1 MKVLMLGRTELNK
14 IGLTSGDKIQ
24 IENTAKELRQ
34 LGIEVDIKAG
44 IHFDMAGYDII
55 HLFQLDWTPE
65 TYFNA
70 LNAKK
75 LNKPLV
81 VSPIHHSVAEV
92 QRFDNE
98 YAFDFRRISRILFN
112 NQFHRDTFK
121 NVYRSLFNT
130 QKLLPTLA
138 SIFIGL
144 EKMHTEVLKLA
155 DLVLVQ
161 TEGEAQD
168 LKQTYKVDF
177 KYKVVPNGVGKNY
190 LDLQQNQNYKNA
202 LPFENYIICVAR
214 IEPRKNNL
222 SIIKAVQNLRK
233 KLNKDLKLVFVGL
246 KAFNKHPEYILRFN
260 YALWKNSWITY
271 LKSVPYDQ
279 MPNLYHFSKVCV
291 SASWFETTGLT
302 SLEALFC
309 GANAVS
315 AGERARECLGDLVSY
330 CDPGDVLSIQ
340 NAIEKEYFAK
350 RPSLNFD
357 RINTY
362 TWENAAKLTLEAYNN
377 IVFH

>member
-1 MKVLMLGRTELNK
+1 MLGRSELNN

-24 IENTAKELRQ
+24 IENTAKELRK
-34 LGIEVDIKAG
+34 LGVDVDIKAG
-44 IHFDMAGYDII
+44 IHFDLQNYDVI

-75 LNKPLV
+75 LKKPLI
-81 VSPIHHSVAEV
+81 VSPIHHSVKEV
-92 QRFDNE
+92 ERFDNE
-98 YAFDFRRISRILFN
+98 YVFDFRRLSKFLFR

-121 NVYRSLFNT
+121 NVYRSLFNPA
-130 QKLLPTLA
+130 KLLPTLA

-144 EKMHTEVLKLA
+144 EKMHAKVLTLA

-161 TEGEAQD
+161 TEAEARD
-168 LKQTYKVDF
+168 LKQTYHVNF
-177 KYKVVPNGVGKNY
+177 KYKIVPNGVGSNY
-190 LDLQQNQNYKNA
+190 LDLQKNQSYINS
-202 LPFENYIICVAR
+202 LPFEDYIICVAR

-222 SIIKAVQNLRK
+222 SIIKTVENLRK

-260 YALWKNSWITY
+260 YSIWKHPWITY
-271 LKSVPYDQ
+271 LKLVPYEQ

-315 AGERARECLGDLVSY
+315 AGERANEYLGDMVSY
-330 CDPGDVLSIQ
+330 CDPGNIQSIQ
-340 NAIEKEYFAK
+340 NAIEKEYLAK
-350 RPSLNFD
+350 RPTLNFD
-357 RINTY
+357 KMNMY
-362 TWENAAKLTLEAYNN
+362 TWETAAKLTLESYTL
-377 IVFH
+377 VVPQL